1 MADTV
6 SNNKN
11 DSEYN
16 EIIDSQSV
24 RDAKI
29 DRLAKM
35 IRKHKGKIT
44 FYTGAGISTGAGIPD
59 FRSGIGS
66 VTGMPAGKW
75 CHDATKKDWNKAEKN
90 EDAARRAK
98 TISTLQAIPT
108 KSHMALVAM
117 AKAGMLKGL
126 ISQNCDGLHRR
137 SGFPP
142 ELLAEL
148 HGNTNL
154 EYCGWCGKEYMRD
167 FRASSGRHVAGRKL
181 LKEVWPEHKKN
192 KKLINPRRGRH
203 YTGRRCMVVGC
214 EGYLFDSVIDFGDN
228 LPEKH
233 INRGYEMAENCELC
247 IVLGSRCSVSP
258 ACEMPIGVGETVGK
272 KLVVVNL
279 QRTAADDVADLR
291 IGAKIDDVMV
301 PVMKKLGI
309 QIPEFAL
316 SRCVRVKNSGKK
328 VSVGGFDPDGTPND
342 LIWNVQARMLVKP
355 NSESATTADTGKT
368 VNKSLHPIM
377 LKVNKE
383 CANKRRNAPKPGDSA
398 VISVWPWL
406 NRRNPGLARANFVTG
421 AGKGHSYGIPPTL
434 LSVQDTKFIAQESLD
449 GESISFAPLPSS
461 GERIERLWTDRRW
474 YPAVV
479 GPRMGDTTL
488 RLLYPASNEAEDVN
502 AETFAYGVEWRYPAG
517 TSPARARAA
526 HTRTRTVLVANAG
539 QCRGPRLMHDVDI
552 PQPDASGK
560 VRCSG
565 TTMSVGKHESVKIDT
580 LRLMFR
586 AHYREPPLTLPTP
599 SAGKEQCYR
608 THYSPS
614 TGMWKVEELDCPDI
628 SAVAATAPAISS
640 K

>member
-1 MADTV
+1 MASTV
-6 SNNKN
+6 SSNKN
-11 DSEYN
+11 DSEYD
-16 EIIDSQSV
+16 EIIDSQSA
-24 RDAKI
+24 REAKI
-29 DRLAKM
+29 DRLVEM

-75 CHDATKKDWNKAEKN
+75 CQDATKKDWNKKEKN

-108 KSHMALVAM
+108 PSHMALVAM

-167 FRASSGRHVAGRKL
+167 FRASSGRRVAGRKL

-192 KKLINPRRGRH
+192 KKLINPRKGRH
-203 YTGRRCMVVGC
+203 YTGRRCMVAGC

-258 ACEMPIGVGETVGK
+258 ACDMPIGVGETIGK

-309 QIPEFAL
+309 KIPEFAL
-316 SRCVRVKNSGKK
+316 SRCVRVKNSGKQLL
-328 VSVGGFDPDGTPND
+328 VGGFDPDGTPND
-342 LIWNVQARMLVKP
+342 LIWNVQARMLSKP
-355 NSESATTADTGKT
+355 HSKAAEASNT
-368 VNKSLHPIM
+368 VNNSLHPIM
-377 LKVNKE
+377 LKVNQQ
-383 CANKRRNAPKPGDSA
+383 CANTRKNAPKPGDSA
-398 VISVWPWL
+398 IISVWPWL
-406 NRRNPGLARANFVTG
+406 NRRNPGYARADFVTG
-421 AGKGHSYGIPPTL
+421 AAKGNSFGVPPTM
-434 LSVQDTKFIAQESLD
+434 LSVQDTQFITQESLTGND
-449 GESISFAPLPSS
+449 TTHQPLPNS
-461 GERIERLWTDRRW
+461 GERIERLWTDKQW
-474 YPAVV
+474 YSAIV
-479 GPRMGDTTL
+479 GPRTGDAL
-488 RLLYPASNEAEDVN
+488 RLLYPASNEAEDVR
-502 AETFAYGVEWRYPAG
+502 AETFAYGVEWRYPAD
-517 TSPARARAA
+517 TVAAKARAA
-526 HTRTRTVLVANAG
+526 QTKARTVFVANAG
-539 QCRGPRLMHDVDI
+539 QCRGPRLMHHIGI
-552 PQPDASGK
+552 PQPDARGKICCSGK
-560 VRCSG
+560 
-565 TTMSVGKHESVKIDT
+565 TMSVGKDESVQIDT
-580 LRLMFR
+580 VRLMFR
-586 AHYREPPLTLPTP
+586 AHYREPPLTLPMP
-599 SAGKEQCYR
+599 SVGKEQCYQI
-608 THYSPS
+608 HYSPGS
-614 TGMWKVEELDCPDI
+614 GMWKVEALACPEI
-628 SAVAATAPAISS
+628 SAVAAAASGS
-640 K
+640 ALK